1 MLNVRSQARRARR
14 READRRDLLAAAE
27 RVFTRLGYAGASV
40 RDIAREAGIS
50 VGGVYQLV
58 ASKDE
63 LYVAVLEA
71 VWADYFA
78 ALEPALEHPSFAA
91 CLEAF
96 TASWLA
102 FFSARRGFLSVLGAE
117 HATFR
122 PAFHDRVQRV
132 ILKFKR
138 LRRAQVV
145 ALMKRGLSEHAVR
158 FGDAEMLASAYLGL
172 VSQCNLD
179 ALNGRRPLPSAGD
192 LVSLFSH
199 GVSQPAA

>member
-14 READRRDLLAAAE
+14 READRRELLAAAE
-27 RVFTRLGYAGASV
+27 RVFARLGYAGASV
-40 RDIAREAGIS
+40 REIARETGIS

-58 ASKDE
+58 ESKDE
-63 LYVAVLEA
+63 LFVAVLEA
-71 VWADYFA
+71 IWTDYFA
-78 ALEPALEHPSFAA
+78 ALEPSLQRSSFVE

-102 FFSARRGFLSVLGAE
+102 FFAARRGFLSVLGVE
-117 HATFR
+117 HPTFR
-122 PAFHDRVQRV
+122 PAFHARVQRV
-132 ILKFKR
+132 ILKYKR

-145 ALMKRGLSEHAVR
+145 ALMERGLSERAVR
-158 FGDAEMLASAYLGL
+158 FGDADMLASAYLGL

-179 ALNGRRPLPSAGD
+179 AMNGRRPLPSADD